1 MSFMR
6 TLATVAMGFA
16 AAKGVDKFKNMGGMA
31 GMQDMMSGKSGG
43 AGGLGSMGL
52 GGMTDQIAQ
61 MADKL
66 GVPGGSKAVK
76 DLMGS
81 LGGMGGSSKDSGAA
95 AMGLGG
101 LMSAMG
107 GAAAAGG
114 QQMDDMMGG
123 MFANTPV
130 SVAAESNAK
139 LMIRAMIQA
148 AKADGE
154 IDADEQAKILD
165 QLKDADP
172 DEVAFVKAELAAP
185 VDPMGLAQ
193 DTGEAMKAQ
202 VYSMSLMAVKV
213 DSAAEI
219 TYLRQLSTALG
230 LTDAARDQVHRAMGL
245 PPLPRG

>member
-16 AAKGVDKFKNMGGMA
+16 AAKGMDKFKNMGGMA
-31 GMQDMMSGKSGG
+31 GMQDMMSGMTGG
-43 AGGLGSMGL
+43 GSGLGGMGM

-61 MADKL
+61 MAEKM
-66 GVPGGSKAVK
+66 GVPGGGKAVK
-76 DLMGS
+76 DMMS
-81 LGGMGGSSKDSGAA
+81 SFGGMGGSSNDGAA

-107 GAAAAGG
+107 GAAAASG
-114 QQMDDMMGG
+114 QQMDDMLGG
-123 MFANTPV
+123 MFAKTPV

-154 IDADEQAKILD
+154 IDKEEQAKILD

-172 DEVAFVKAELAAP
+172 EEVAFVKAELAAP

-213 DSAAEI
+213 DTAAEV